1 MTIDKQALREA
12 AEKAGKDKWQA
23 KKINGDF
30 YVIRSG
36 SYIKQCGI
44 TSYQPI
50 AEIDHKPVR
59 DFVAMVNPATT
70 LALLDE
76 NLQLQREK
84 DATEAVALAL
94 RDDMRQA
101 REQLEAA
108 EKRIAEQREYYEGVI
123 SDGSKRIAEL
133 EKGHQ
138 EAAKQINSWRSLAKQ
153 NIAERGKD
161 ISELEAARQRIAEL
175 ERTEIREDGNQFLV
189 VRHPGKLPVIKHCVG
204 ELEDFLRQ
212 LIERDSLVTIDI
224 ITHRYYGVGG
234 QWVQDAGEYL
244 QMMQGAGIGV
254 KQQEDSVDS
263 DVGSRNQPGMVVAVH
278 IGAGDFV
285 KVKGQ
290 VFEVEETDFD
300 DHDVT
305 LWFVGGNALKCAAG
319 CQVEVVSAPVA
330 AGIKVKGE

>member
-1 MTIDKQALREA
+1 MTALNKQALREA

-70 LALLDE
+70 LAPLDE

-84 DATEAVALAL
+84 DAIEAVTLAL
-94 RDDMRQA
+94 RDNMRQA

-123 SDGSKRIAEL
+123 ADGSKRIAEL

-138 EAAKQINSWRSLAKQ
+138 EAAKQINSWRRLAKQ

-161 ISELEAARQRIAEL
+161 ISELEAARQHIAEQSAIVAAAEKLVRCKGRYHSELNYRALAKLFGVVTPDLPPL
-175 ERTEIREDGNQFLV
+175 EHENVHYADAAEVEITALRQRIQELEARAVNLPKRSVGEVMHLSGFSRDYAEGWCAGNDNAMHEIR
-189 VRHPGKLPVIKHCVG
+189 
-204 ELEDFLRQ
+204 
-212 LIERDSLVTIDI
+212 
-224 ITHRYYGVGG
+224 
-234 QWVQDAGEYL
+234 
-244 QMMQGAGIGV
+244 
-254 KQQEDSVDS
+254 
-263 DVGSRNQPGMVVAVH
+263 
-278 IGAGDFV
+278 
-285 KVKGQ
+285 
-290 VFEVEETDFD
+290 
-300 DHDVT
+300 
-305 LWFVGGNALKCAAG
+305 
-319 CQVEVVSAPVA
+319 A

>member
-101 REQLEAA
+101 REQLKVA

-138 EAAKQINSWRSLAKQ
+138 EAAKQINSWRRLAKQ

-305 LWFVGGNALKCAAG
+305 LWFVGGNTLKCAAG

-330 AGIKVKGE
+330 AGIKVKG

>member
-1 MTIDKQALREA
+1 MSNIDKQALL
-12 AEKAGKDKWQA
+12 GPDKHSNQH
-23 KKINGDF
+23 KLS
-30 YVIRSG
+30 RL
-36 SYIKQCGI
+36 
-44 TSYQPI
+44 I
-50 AEIDHKPVR
+50 AEANSAEIR
-59 DFVAMVNPATT
+59 DIA
-70 LALLDE
+70 
-76 NLQLQREK
+76 
-84 DATEAVALAL
+84 EAV
-94 RDDMRQA
+94 
-101 REQLEAA
+101 EQYTDQLIAALEAA

-254 KQQEDSVDS
+254 K
-263 DVGSRNQPGMVVAVH
+263 
-278 IGAGDFV
+278 
-285 KVKGQ
+285 
-290 VFEVEETDFD
+290 
-300 DHDVT
+300 
-305 LWFVGGNALKCAAG
+305 
-319 CQVEVVSAPVA
+319 
-330 AGIKVKGE
+330 GE